1 MKTAAGLLATVL
13 ALGACSHHKTDRGL
27 DRDTQKKLLID
38 RNWIDVMPKTER
50 DKLHVYRFVPT
61 MGGGVYQDRTI
72 FKGTF
77 ELFKFAV
84 DGDQLEFDL
93 LETHDKVRS
102 QFEITPVDGP
112 EPFDLKLTIPNAPR
126 GPRVY
131 YGSRAE
137 TDRAGHLG
145 AREQACAGLL
155 DRVARGAQRRAA
167 LRDEARGDRADQAAI
182 GRDMIDECAQPLGA
196 RLGGAR
202 TRQQLGRARD
212 DRDVSR
218 GQHARDQIVAG
229 REVAIQRADPD
240 AGALRDI
247 LQRGVRTV
255 LAARG
260 LRSLDQ

>member
-112 EPFDLKLTIPNAPR
+112 EPFDLKLTIPNDPR

-137 TDRAGHLG
+137 TDRDGRAL
-145 AREQACAGLL
+145 EQEL
-155 DRVARGAQRRAA
+155 AA
-167 LRDEARGDRADQAAI
+167 LRR
-182 GRDMIDECAQPLGA
+182 
-196 RLGGAR
+196 
-202 TRQQLGRARD
+202 
-212 DRDVSR
+212 
-218 GQHARDQIVAG
+218 
-229 REVAIQRADPD
+229 
-240 AGALRDI
+240 
-247 LQRGVRTV
+247 
-255 LAARG
+255 
-260 LRSLDQ
+260 